1 MVGGTRRT
9 PPEKRDVAET
19 NAAAPLTLYRKHRPA
34 AFDELVGQP
43 AVVKGLTAAITS
55 GRVSHAYLFAGPR
68 GTGKTSAAR
77 IFAKCLN
84 CLTNGPRPDPCGVC
98 EACVAIANGT
108 AFDVIEIDA
117 ASNRGINEIRE
128 LRERVQFAPSQFRR
142 KVYIIDEV
150 HMLTP
155 EAFNALLKTLEEP
168 PEHVVFVLAT
178 TELHRVPA
186 TILSRLQRYE
196 FRRMTPAVIAR
207 RLLDIAAREK
217 IAIDEAAAQRIAYL
231 ADGAMRD
238 ALVLLEQARGFAAGR
253 SIDSKTL
260 DAAFGESHSDLV
272 ERLVDAVIESDAGA
286 ALQAVADATQQGVDA
301 AWLAK
306 ELLRWFRLALL
317 ARTSR
322 EVLDLE
328 VPPDEAESVARR
340 AQDLGRTKIMTALR
354 VLSDCVAQRWSTQP
368 RVDLELAL
376 ARIIVPSDEM
386 TLQGFSDR
394 LRALEERDSAL
405 STGGSGP
412 AGGAQRP
419 KAATSRTASASNKR
433 DEGERKAPLRAQAG
447 GGTPASAVSPLAMAA
462 VDSNAITPTRL
473 AAMWHMVMASVRDR
487 DNRVYAYLQHASIVD
502 ASDGL
507 VTLSVT
513 KKHFLESLTEAGS
526 LAIVADAIKQ
536 ASGVRP
542 RVAFSLGA
550 ASARPATPKSEP
562 SDFALAESVLGAD
575 LI

>member
-1 MVGGTRRT
+1 MTQENT
-9 PPEKRDVAET
+9 
-19 NAAAPLTLYRKHRPA
+19 AAPLTLYRKHRPA
-34 AFDELVGQP
+34 AFDQLVGQP
-43 AVVKGLTAAITS
+43 AVIKGLSAAVSS

-77 IFAKCLN
+77 ILAKCLN
-84 CLTNGPRPDPCGVC
+84 CLSGGPRPDPCGVC
-98 EACVAIANGT
+98 EACVAITNGT
-108 AFDVIEIDA
+108 AFDVVEIDA

-150 HMLTP
+150 HMLTS

-196 FRRMTPAVIAR
+196 FRRMTPAVITK
-207 RLLDIAAREK
+207 RLLEIAAREK
-217 IAIDEAAAQRIAYL
+217 ISIDEAAAQRLAYL

-238 ALVLLEQARGFAAGR
+238 ALVLLEQARGFAGGKT
-253 SIDSKTL
+253 IDSRTL
-260 DAAFGESHSDLV
+260 DAAFGESHRDIV
-272 ERLVDAVIESDAGA
+272 ERLVDAIAQSDAGA

-328 VPPDEAESVARR
+328 APPDEAESVARR
-340 AQDLGRTKIMTALR
+340 AHDLGRTKIMTALR

-386 TLQGFSDR
+386 TLQGLSDR
-394 LRALEERDSAL
+394 LRALEERDGAGSN
-405 STGGSGP
+405 GGAGP
-412 AGGAQRP
+412 TGGAQRSSP
-419 KAATSRTASASNKR
+419 SSAASGERPVTTSSKR
-433 DEGERKAPLRAQAG
+433 DGSERKAPARAYAE
-447 GGTPASAVSPLAMAA
+447 TDSPHSLSPLTIASGGA
-462 VDSNAITPTRL
+462 NAITPTRL
-473 AAMWHMVMASVRDR
+473 AAMWHMVMASVRDQ
-487 DNRVYAYLQHASIVD
+487 DNRVYAYLQHATIVD
-502 ASDGL
+502 ATDEL

-513 KKHFLESLTEAGS
+513 KKHFLESLSEAGS
-526 LAIVADAIKQ
+526 LAMVAAAIEQ

-542 RVAFSLGA
+542 RLALTLGDAPARA
-550 ASARPATPKSEP
+550 AVPKSEP
-562 SDFALAESVLGAD
+562 SGFALAESVLGAD